1 MDSRLFD
8 KRGYPIVGAAEG
20 YGEWAATYEA
30 TVAEGLD
37 LPLLQRIRSIDW
49 PAVGSVADLA
59 CGTGRTG
66 QWLKNKGV
74 ARLDGVDITPE
85 MLALAER
92 RGAHDSLHLGDVG
105 ATPLVSSAY
114 DLCTLVLAD
123 EHLANVGPVYREAWR
138 LLRADGKFLIIGYH
152 PFFLMNG
159 MPTHF
164 HRDGGEA
171 ITIESHVHLFQDHF
185 KAGCAAELSLIEA
198 EECIVDE
205 EWLKTKP
212 KWRKYLNWPVS
223 FAHVWQKGR
232 RQEP

>member
-1 MDSRLFD
+1 MDSRIFD

-37 LPLLQRIRSIDW
+37 RPLLERIRSVDW
-49 PAVGSVADLA
+49 PAVRSAADLA

-66 QWLKNKGV
+66 RWLKDKGIG
-74 ARLDGVDITPE
+74 RLDGVDITPQ
-85 MLALAER
+85 MLVLAGLS
-92 RGAHDSLHLGDVG
+92 GAHDTLHLADVG
-105 ATPLVSSAY
+105 ATPLASSAY

-123 EHLANVGPVYREAWR
+123 EHLKELGPVYREAWR
-138 LLRADGKFLIIGYH
+138 LLGAGGKFLIIGYH

-171 ITIESHVHLFQDHF
+171 ITIESHVHLFADHF
-185 KAGCAAELSLIEA
+185 KVGCASGLTLIEA

-205 EWLKTKP
+205 DWLATKP
-212 KWRKYLNWPVS
+212 KWRKYLGWPVS
-223 FAHVWQKGR
+223 FAYVWRKGR
-232 RQEP
+232 